1 MTGVPSSY
9 HDWHGNLRRGSPWP
23 PRDHE
28 RPVLA
33 CPDRLMTWR
42 IILLLMTVAVYC
54 INNMNIDTL
63 DTRHYHWN
71 SRTPNH
77 ILGLSTAISILYLPL
92 LSTSWI
98 WVAWSVPS
106 WLPCGCF
113 VRKIGSACRTWRQ
126 LRGRW
131 WPCQL
136 LPWPQKWANA
146 ATASKRFEVKYYE
159 NYCEILL
166 TPLLPAEH
174 STIYYLFINYS
185 DWCHCMSP
193 VIAVSANQP

>member
-9 HDWHGNLRRGSPWP
+9 HDKHDNSRRGSPWP

-28 RPVLA
+28 RPVPA

-71 SRTPNH
+71 SRTFNH

-131 WPCQL
+131 WSPPCVWVAMVHGPAWKYFSLNLILQVCLAAASPGHSRPLSCL
-136 LPWPQKWANA
+136 LGP
-146 ATASKRFEVKYYE
+146 
-159 NYCEILL
+159 I
-166 TPLLPAEH
+166 
-174 STIYYLFINYS
+174 
-185 DWCHCMSP
+185 
-193 VIAVSANQP
+193 